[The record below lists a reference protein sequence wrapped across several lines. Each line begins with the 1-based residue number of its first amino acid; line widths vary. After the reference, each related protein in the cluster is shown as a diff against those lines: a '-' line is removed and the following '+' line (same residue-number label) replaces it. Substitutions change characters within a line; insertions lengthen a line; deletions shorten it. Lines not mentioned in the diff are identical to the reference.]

1 MRGPIIVEHVT
12 DGDLAAESSLTY
24 RVKSDGRDL
33 RVFYKYSE
41 NANGGTHTFSVKPVA
56 HFSNGDTAMSWPT
69 DSAGTT
75 NYLIQPDGGSS
86 SSTATDVNSSM
97 YVLSDGTSSE
107 YELKLA
113 IAGGSGTLKDIY
125 IVSELV

>member
-12 DGDLAAESSLTY
+12 DGDLAAEASLTY
-24 RVKSDGRDL
+24 RVKADGRDL

-56 HFSNGDTAMSWPT
+56 HFSDGDKVMSWPT
-69 DSAGTT
+69 DNAGTT
-75 NYLIQPDGGSS
+75 NYLIQPNGGSS
-86 SSTATDVNSSM
+86 SSTSSDVDNSM

-113 IAGGSGTLKDIY
+113 ITGGRGTLKDIY
-125 IVSELV
+125 IVAELV

>member
-33 RVFYKYSE
+33 RVYYKYAE
-41 NANGGTHTFSVKPVA
+41 NANGGTHTFSIKPIA
-56 HFSNGDTAMSWPT
+56 HFSNGDTAMSWPV

-75 NYLIQPDGGSS
+75 NYLIQPDGGSK
-86 SSTATDVNSSM
+86 SSTSATVQDSM

-113 IAGGSGTLKDIY
+113 ITGGSGTLQDIY